1 MLLRANTDSVS
12 GAVGRALLSL
22 TRNTTV
28 ATATMALSLNA
39 QTSVAAIAGT
49 RCLDLTDITLPSF
62 LAEALSFKA
71 ISMSRAV
78 GNHLAALKR
87 AIGTRPSLLASTRR
101 SFTDTMSTTRGGS
114 GAKRAR
120 AINTGSS
127 SAEAL
132 SVNTESLSRA
142 VVQTCHT
149 GAVDTGER
157 LRTDLRPLLG
167 TIVRSIIR
175 IALAFTI
182 NTETMSMAPVL
193 AVQELARTSMESLM
207 AVALSVTAHSVI

>member
-87 AIGTRPSLLASTRR
+87 AICTRPSLLASARR
-101 SFTDTMSTTRGGS
+101 SFADTVSTTCGS
-114 GAKRAR
+114 TWAKRTR
-120 AINTGSS
+120 AIDTGSS

-132 SVNTESLSRA
+132 SVNTESLPRA
-142 VVQTCHT
+142 VIQT
-149 GAVDTGER
+149 GYARAVDTGER
-157 LRTDLRPLLG
+157 LGAYVRPLLG
-167 TIVRSIIR
+167 AIVWSIVR
-175 IALAFTI
+175 IALAFAI
-182 NTETMSMAPVL
+182 NTETMSMTSVL
-193 AVQELARTSMESLM
+193 AVQQLTRTPMESLM